1 MNTNSCKTLMGSVYM
16 NIDISTFIIL
26 FKFKMGVAAISFHHP
41 RIENPDYYLSCSPDG
56 QL

>member
-1 MNTNSCKTLMGSVYM
+1 MNTNSCKTLMGGVYM

-26 FKFKMGVAAISFHHP
+26 FKFKMGVAAISFLSED
-41 RIENPDYYLSCSPDG
+41 ENPDYYLSCSPDG